1 MTSRTTQWRRRQR
14 VRHFLCDNALNDAV
28 PVNLIENDSSYFS
41 QHDVYVLRE
50 AQVENN
56 ANNRNNFDKQSN
68 SFSTYIDDQIQ
79 STEDG
84 QPYVLEE
91 IQPDEIIEDQEVE
104 DMNFFNL
111 SADPSTHEV
120 AAALTI
126 LKNRHNLS
134 NRCLDHICQL
144 MRLLK
149 ASNVPKG
156 SAHVKRIFLSS
167 STAHFT
173 SSSYYCS
180 KCNQLSSKATNCSNI
195 KCEENKSFSKRP
207 PVFLRMPLQP
217 QIKDVLLR
225 FPSLNLQRQR
235 CSTFIDSSDISQG
248 DFYKK
253 LLKNEENN
261 FITLTMNVDGILIAK
276 SSKSSLWVITFV
288 INELKKS
295 ERFRIQ
301 NVLVGGIASG
311 QSKPT
316 RKEMSVYLQSVVNEL
331 LTLENE
337 HCFQNYDGNIEFLRV
352 FLIAGSM
359 DKPAQALVQNI
370 SEPNGAYGCGKCF
383 LQGITVPTKSG
394 SKSKI
399 RVFPIRRND
408 EMPKARTNFAYDVK
422 LAIPE
427 RFRPTGKEALRDF
440 MYGHLGECHL
450 RSLRYFDIGQSFAF
464 DTLHNLYRG
473 TFMRLLELWFDTQYR
488 NQPWS
493 LISKI
498 GLIDVSLSIH
508 KFPSTICRTPR
519 TLLKYNDFKASELR
533 CTLLFGFAS
542 FSMYLPHKYCRHL
555 LLLVVLAHLCESKS
569 TSSDQTLNIKRLAN
583 EFIYQFP
590 LLYGDRQNVI
600 SIHTIMHLPESVVNF
615 GGVYNYSTFNFESY
629 LGLCS
634 FRH

>member
-91 IQPDEIIEDQEVE
+91 IQPDEIIEDQVE

-253 LLKNEENN
+253 
-261 FITLTMNVDGILIAK
+261 
-276 SSKSSLWVITFV
+276 
-288 INELKKS
+288 
-295 ERFRIQ
+295 
-301 NVLVGGIASG
+301 
-311 QSKPT
+311 
-316 RKEMSVYLQSVVNEL
+316 
-331 LTLENE
+331 
-337 HCFQNYDGNIEFLRV
+337 
-352 FLIAGSM
+352 
-359 DKPAQALVQNI
+359 
-370 SEPNGAYGCGKCF
+370 
-383 LQGITVPTKSG
+383 
-394 SKSKI
+394 
-399 RVFPIRRND
+399 
-408 EMPKARTNFAYDVK
+408 
-422 LAIPE
+422 
-427 RFRPTGKEALRDF
+427 
-440 MYGHLGECHL
+440 
-450 RSLRYFDIGQSFAF
+450 
-464 DTLHNLYRG
+464 
-473 TFMRLLELWFDTQYR
+473 
-488 NQPWS
+488 
-493 LISKI
+493 
-498 GLIDVSLSIH
+498 
-508 KFPSTICRTPR
+508 
-519 TLLKYNDFKASELR
+519 
-533 CTLLFGFAS
+533 
-542 FSMYLPHKYCRHL
+542 
-555 LLLVVLAHLCESKS
+555 
-569 TSSDQTLNIKRLAN
+569 TSQK
-583 EFIYQFP
+583 
-590 LLYGDRQNVI
+590 
-600 SIHTIMHLPESVVNF
+600 
-615 GGVYNYSTFNFESY
+615 
-629 LGLCS
+629 
-634 FRH
+634 